1 MIIISDNKQ
10 LIILMLFLSGCSVL
24 EEASFP
30 RYVLSV
36 TGEAIFGKDEFV
48 YNQDFIDQFPYSAIN
63 AQLSD
68 GQNALMVLAYV
79 RDDVYEYVSNDG
91 IKFYFEKGLLT
102 STEGLSNDIS
112 RNLDPDY
119 LSKILGDDS
128 LIDHFHPSGTIDFQD
143 PRAFGLAVQAKIHRK
158 ESEFLLNGK
167 IVKGAVITETLRFP
181 QIKRKAKNIY
191 WVVEKR
197 IVKSEYSYPFNAKI
211 NIFEV
216 KR

>member
-91 IKFYFEKGLLT
+91 IKFYFEKG
-102 STEGLSNDIS
+102 
-112 RNLDPDY
+112 
-119 LSKILGDDS
+119 
-128 LIDHFHPSGTIDFQD
+128 
-143 PRAFGLAVQAKIHRK
+143 
-158 ESEFLLNGK
+158 
-167 IVKGAVITETLRFP
+167 
-181 QIKRKAKNIY
+181 
-191 WVVEKR
+191 
-197 IVKSEYSYPFNAKI
+197 
-211 NIFEV
+211 
-216 KR
+216 